1 MSPLN
6 SVFSYVIVSETH
18 WPGQISE
25 VYIILYKVNKYV
37 WHYMQKASY
46 SMLFGI
52 SSVIRQSF
60 FSPCLNMVLGVPV
73 FMLQTAN
80 LFPLYISQD
89 SDNEYSNMEN
99 SDPTAQIVQAEL
111 SFSFYR
117 IYSAIRVILPLEWLQ
132 ITKSVRWSF
141 AIIQVSPF
149 LNNPKDLDPSY
160 EMDLDFWHCFKR
172 KKKLCLIIFHLGQIE
187 N

>member
-1 MSPLN
+1 
-6 SVFSYVIVSETH
+6 
-18 WPGQISE
+18 
-25 VYIILYKVNKYV
+25 
-37 WHYMQKASY
+37 MQKASY

-117 IYSAIRVILPLEWLQ
+117 IYSAIRVILPLE
-132 ITKSVRWSF
+132 
-141 AIIQVSPF
+141 
-149 LNNPKDLDPSY
+149 
-160 EMDLDFWHCFKR
+160 
-172 KKKLCLIIFHLGQIE
+172 
-187 N
+187 